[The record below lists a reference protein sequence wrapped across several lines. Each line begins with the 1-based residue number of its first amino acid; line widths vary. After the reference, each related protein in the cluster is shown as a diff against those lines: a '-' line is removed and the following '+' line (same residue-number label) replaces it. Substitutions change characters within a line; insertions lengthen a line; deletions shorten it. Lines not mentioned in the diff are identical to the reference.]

1 MLSALEFGAACGLV
15 MKGVEAK
22 MLTIALNG
30 ATKVAGGCLVSGAS
44 TGVCASLS
52 AMMQDIFWG
61 ARRRFGILRFRSDA
75 LKTLSSR

>member
-44 TGVCASLS
+44 NVVYASLS
-52 AMMQDIFWG
+52 AMARDIFWG
-61 ARRRFGILRFRSDA
+61 ARRRFRILRFRSDA
-75 LKTLSSR
+75 VRS